1 MPKRTHVPSEDAI
14 FGRDEHK
21 LTPEAAAL
29 MRYSEEDMDH
39 AVSIVEARHARAA
52 AAATAAME
60 AHAPKTSRNEQMLK
74 DYGLDKG
81 SGVPQLGDELG
92 LKGGGGGGGG
102 GGHKF
107 AGQPL
112 PSRASSA
119 APTRGLT
126 DSHSVPNLPAAAAPY
141 HQHPMGTLD
150 SLSRPSTA
158 MTQTA
163 SSSAIGS
170 ASVTPAVSAVVSAA
184 PSRPATGQRL
194 IRNQPQRPGSAT
206 RLPALDVEHAPA
218 VAAAWGTPPGPVG
231 AVAEPPHETPETRE
245 LRALRRRSAE
255 LEVELRSVK
264 NVAAGYRSRL
274 QAFSDSLRSSGL
286 AVPSDSDAAFY
297 AEAAAL
303 LQGAIERQYGGR
315 VSRQQLAPAEL
326 RNVRTRFEQ
335 QAQQASAMHEHAGV
349 ERQRLEEEGLRYKA
363 QLEHAQGEL
372 RKLQEQTRLMRLKEE
387 ERASIEAKEAA
398 EGAGG
403 GKGRGH
409 RGANGFHAPAAAP
422 KEPMISVA
430 EHEAKL
436 REVQATHAKALQAE
450 VDKAS
455 AAADARSRAALSQTQ
470 SSSAAQL
477 AGMES
482 RLAEAEAAALQH
494 AKELEAKAKAERV
507 DLFMRQFARR
517 MQNVQMTRGWAAWVA
532 RWEAK
537 TYALERLKQS
547 GNRLRAPALANA
559 FDQWLFVAAAARQEA
574 ERRAALKTNQ
584 TLEGQLRYAQYEL
597 SQMSMLN
604 TAHEDELKGLHERV
618 AALAADAKKDAE
630 AVASAKATEQ
640 ELRELKEAYKEAMA
654 EAEEV
659 SQRAAQ
665 VEVEAHDRRE
675 GNEALLKRLLAEQRA
690 AFDVEMGE
698 MRAKLHEKTEAQKRE
713 ARIEALRKSATRRI
727 KYRDVSRGMD
737 AWREMYEARK
747 DAQHTLKRLAG
758 HAPLKGLLGAFSR
771 WAQMWRSRTAF
782 LREMTAEQQLA
793 TAEMLQS
800 EVDRLSEQCASV
812 ASERDALAKKLYEIS
827 GGAVAMEEST
837 RRLLEQ
843 QEAAE
848 RERRV
853 ELLGKQAGR
862 RLLHE
867 GLRRGFT
874 AWRDQH
880 EARARAMASLQTTAR
895 RLRNRVVWSA
905 WSGWAEYVSARRA
918 AIEIEQ
924 LKAAGTP
931 LALEV
936 GELRERVAELNRLL
950 QSQADEAEAERL
962 AALERQRIE
971 LSGTLEEREAL
982 RKEEGK
988 AERIELLRRQV
999 VRRMKFG
1006 GLTHG
1011 WNAWCELAQARSY
1024 ALGRLREISNR
1035 LRKPELSFAFDTWGS
1050 LLVEKYE
1057 SARQTEVERL
1067 RLREQDLQAACEQL
1081 KSQLALERNSAAAAL
1096 QKAETDKA
1104 SALKRQL
1111 VQLTGTAE
1119 EMAAL
1124 EHEKSKEERIEL
1136 LRRQCTR
1143 RMLNRGIAIGWQC
1156 WFELWDAKTYAM
1168 NRLRDVGNRF
1178 RAPELANA
1186 FRFWGELVREA
1197 KRNAQFA
1204 ELERQSKSV
1213 EHQLRQV
1220 RFEVGQAELVRVA
1233 NRDEIQ
1239 ALKSKLS
1246 ETIESLEDRD
1256 ARLSRLLGY
1265 EREADELRNLHQAA
1279 IDAQKLAEQRQLEAE
1294 EDNLRQREA
1303 DKQLLERLLAEQR
1316 SQFDTEQEQAKKQ
1329 IKRIAEERKAY
1340 EKQISELGKSLNEQQ
1355 ASSAATQKELQAQVD
1370 ALKAEVAKLKRPP
1383 PVKKKEEAKG
1393 KPSPLGNFDLDEGPD
1408 APPISQQLADALR
1421 KNSTRVLDLFR
1432 SWDADGDGEVTRKEF
1447 HKAMPNLG
1455 LDVPKESID
1464 ELFTEWDKDGGG
1476 ALNLKE
1482 LQKILSQARV
1492 ASPAAQVQKA
1502 ASTAV
1507 NALAATKVMAKLAK
1521 K

>member
-1 MPKRTHVPSEDAI
+1 
-14 FGRDEHK
+14 
-21 LTPEAAAL
+21 
-29 MRYSEEDMDH
+29 
-39 AVSIVEARHARAA
+39 
-52 AAATAAME
+52 
-60 AHAPKTSRNEQMLK
+60 
-74 DYGLDKG
+74 
-81 SGVPQLGDELG
+81 
-92 LKGGGGGGGG
+92 
-102 GGHKF
+102 
-107 AGQPL
+107 
-112 PSRASSA
+112 
-119 APTRGLT
+119 
-126 DSHSVPNLPAAAAPY
+126 
-141 HQHPMGTLD
+141 
-150 SLSRPSTA
+150 
-158 MTQTA
+158 
-163 SSSAIGS
+163 
-170 ASVTPAVSAVVSAA
+170 
-184 PSRPATGQRL
+184 
-194 IRNQPQRPGSAT
+194 
-206 RLPALDVEHAPA
+206 
-218 VAAAWGTPPGPVG
+218 
-231 AVAEPPHETPETRE
+231 
-245 LRALRRRSAE
+245 
-255 LEVELRSVK
+255 
-264 NVAAGYRSRL
+264 
-274 QAFSDSLRSSGL
+274 
-286 AVPSDSDAAFY
+286 
-297 AEAAAL
+297 
-303 LQGAIERQYGGR
+303 
-315 VSRQQLAPAEL
+315 
-326 RNVRTRFEQ
+326 
-335 QAQQASAMHEHAGV
+335 
-349 ERQRLEEEGLRYKA
+349 
-363 QLEHAQGEL
+363 
-372 RKLQEQTRLMRLKEE
+372 
-387 ERASIEAKEAA
+387 
-398 EGAGG
+398 
-403 GKGRGH
+403 
-409 RGANGFHAPAAAP
+409 
-422 KEPMISVA
+422 
-430 EHEAKL
+430 
-436 REVQATHAKALQAE
+436 
-450 VDKAS
+450 
-455 AAADARSRAALSQTQ
+455 
-470 SSSAAQL
+470 
-477 AGMES
+477 
-482 RLAEAEAAALQH
+482 
-494 AKELEAKAKAERV
+494 
-507 DLFMRQFARR
+507 
-517 MQNVQMTRGWAAWVA
+517 
-532 RWEAK
+532 
-537 TYALERLKQS
+537 
-547 GNRLRAPALANA
+547 
-559 FDQWLFVAAAARQEA
+559 
-574 ERRAALKTNQ
+574 
-584 TLEGQLRYAQYEL
+584 
-597 SQMSMLN
+597 
-604 TAHEDELKGLHERV
+604 
-618 AALAADAKKDAE
+618 
-630 AVASAKATEQ
+630 
-640 ELRELKEAYKEAMA
+640 
-654 EAEEV
+654 
-659 SQRAAQ
+659 
-665 VEVEAHDRRE
+665 
-675 GNEALLKRLLAEQRA
+675 
-690 AFDVEMGE
+690 
-698 MRAKLHEKTEAQKRE
+698 
-713 ARIEALRKSATRRI
+713 
-727 KYRDVSRGMD
+727 
-737 AWREMYEARK
+737 
-747 DAQHTLKRLAG
+747 
-758 HAPLKGLLGAFSR
+758 
-771 WAQMWRSRTAF
+771 
-782 LREMTAEQQLA
+782 
-793 TAEMLQS
+793 
-800 EVDRLSEQCASV
+800 
-812 ASERDALAKKLYEIS
+812 
-827 GGAVAMEEST
+827 
-837 RRLLEQ
+837 
-843 QEAAE
+843 
-848 RERRV
+848 
-853 ELLGKQAGR
+853 
-862 RLLHE
+862 
-867 GLRRGFT
+867 
-874 AWRDQH
+874 
-880 EARARAMASLQTTAR
+880 
-895 RLRNRVVWSA
+895 
-905 WSGWAEYVSARRA
+905 
-918 AIEIEQ
+918 
-924 LKAAGTP
+924 
-931 LALEV
+931 
-936 GELRERVAELNRLL
+936 
-950 QSQADEAEAERL
+950 
-962 AALERQRIE
+962 
-971 LSGTLEEREAL
+971 
-982 RKEEGK
+982 
-988 AERIELLRRQV
+988 
-999 VRRMKFG
+999 MKFG

-1050 LLVEKYE
+1050 LLAEKYE

-1136 LRRQCTR
+1136 LRRQSTR

-1256 ARLSRLLGY
+1256 ARLTRLLGY